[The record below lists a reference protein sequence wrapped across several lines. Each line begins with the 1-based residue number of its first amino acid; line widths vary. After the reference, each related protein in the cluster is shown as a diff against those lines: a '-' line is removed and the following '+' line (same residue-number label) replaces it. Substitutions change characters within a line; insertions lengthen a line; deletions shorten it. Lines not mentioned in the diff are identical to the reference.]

1 MLGRLALVFVFV
13 VVGLA
18 APAAHANSKYAAI
31 VMDYSTGEVLH
42 SRRADVPLYPAS
54 LTKMMTLMMLFDALE
69 RGQLQI
75 NTELKVSRRAADMP
89 ASKLG
94 LRSGSTISVGQ
105 AIQAM
110 TVRSANDVAVVI
122 AEALGGTESEF
133 ALLMTTRARAIGMRN
148 TTFKNASGLP
158 NRGQKSTARD
168 MAKLA
173 QRLIRHYAGYYHY
186 FSQPSFSFGGR
197 TYRSHNRLV
206 KSYRG
211 MDGLKTGYTRA
222 SGFNLASSATRNG
235 RRVVVVVFGGR
246 SARSRDAEVVR
257 LMDLGFERLP
267 NRSAEPLVAGLPKP
281 RPGTAVVVP
290 TGIAA
295 IIAEAG
301 VLPEP
306 RPTASSTAGPVST
319 TRTVGQVEPALLAKP
334 QSVLD
339 ALSEQERAAL
349 TKTVTADAMPVEQ
362 PAEAAAAATLLAG
375 GLVAGPAKAAAI
387 GDYAVQVGAFHDPG
401 LAREAAH
408 GAAALL
414 PQILLRGDIEVSP
427 LQGRRKMVYRARV
440 AGFDRDVADRACGL
454 LQAQR
459 QECFVIRTRP
469 GRLAADSTS

>member
-1 MLGRLALVFVFV
+1 
-13 VVGLA
+13 
-18 APAAHANSKYAAI
+18 
-31 VMDYSTGEVLH
+31 
-42 SRRADVPLYPAS
+42 
-54 LTKMMTLMMLFDALE
+54 
-69 RGQLQI
+69 
-75 NTELKVSRRAADMP
+75 
-89 ASKLG
+89 
-94 LRSGSTISVGQ
+94 
-105 AIQAM
+105 
-110 TVRSANDVAVVI
+110 
-122 AEALGGTESEF
+122 
-133 ALLMTTRARAIGMRN
+133 
-148 TTFKNASGLP
+148 
-158 NRGQKSTARD
+158 

-173 QRLIRHYAGYYHY
+173 HRLIRHYPGYYHY
-186 FSQPSFSFGGR
+186 FSQPSFSYGGR

-235 RRVVVVVFGGR
+235 RRVVVILFGGR
-246 SARSRDAEVVR
+246 SAKSRDAAVAR

-267 NRSAEPLVAGLPKP
+267 NRSAEPLVASLPKP
-281 RPGTAVVVP
+281 RPGTAVAVP
-290 TGIAA
+290 TGTAA
-295 IIAEAG
+295 VIAEAG

-306 RPTASSTAGPVST
+306 RPTASSTEPVSLAQA
-319 TRTVGQVEPALLAKP
+319 TRHVAPALMTKP

-339 ALSEQERAAL
+339 VLSEEERAAL
-349 TKTVTADAMPVEQ
+349 AKAETADAIAV
-362 PAEAAAAATLLAG
+362 AAPSEGSSAALLAS

-408 GAAALL
+408 GAAALV

-440 AGFDRDVADRACGL
+440 AGFDRDIADQACGL

>member
-1 MLGRLALVFVFV
+1 
-13 VVGLA
+13 
-18 APAAHANSKYAAI
+18 
-31 VMDYSTGEVLH
+31 MDYSTGEVLH

-75 NTELKVSRRAADMP
+75 DTKLKVSRRAADMP

-133 ALLMTTRARAIGMRN
+133 ALLMTKRARAIGMRN

-173 QRLIRHYAGYYHY
+173 HRLIRHYAGYYHY

-246 SARSRDAEVVR
+246 SAKSRDAEVVR
-257 LMDLGFERLP
+257 
-267 NRSAEPLVAGLPKP
+267 A
-281 RPGTAVVVP
+281 
-290 TGIAA
+290 
-295 IIAEAG
+295 
-301 VLPEP
+301 
-306 RPTASSTAGPVST
+306 
-319 TRTVGQVEPALLAKP
+319 
-334 QSVLD
+334 
-339 ALSEQERAAL
+339 
-349 TKTVTADAMPVEQ
+349 
-362 PAEAAAAATLLAG
+362 
-375 GLVAGPAKAAAI
+375 
-387 GDYAVQVGAFHDPG
+387 
-401 LAREAAH
+401 
-408 GAAALL
+408 
-414 PQILLRGDIEVSP
+414 
-427 LQGRRKMVYRARV
+427 
-440 AGFDRDVADRACGL
+440 
-454 LQAQR
+454 
-459 QECFVIRTRP
+459 
-469 GRLAADSTS
+469 

>member
-1 MLGRLALVFVFV
+1 MIGRLAFVLVFV

-18 APAAHANSKYAAI
+18 APAAHANSKYAAF

-42 SRRADVPLYPAS
+42 SRRADVLLYPAS

-69 RGQLQI
+69 RGQLTI
-75 NTELKVSRRAADMP
+75 DTKLNVSQRAADMP

-94 LRSGSTISVGQ
+94 LRAGSTISVGQ

-133 ALLMTTRARAIGMRN
+133 AELMTTRARSIGMRN

-158 NRGQKSTARD
+158 NRRQKSTARD
-168 MAKLA
+168 MGKLA
-173 QRLIRHYAGYYHY
+173 YRLIRHYAGYYHF

-222 SGFNLASSATRNG
+222 SGFNLASSAIRNG

-246 SARSRDAEVVR
+246 SAKSRDAEVVR

-267 NRSAEPLVAGLPKP
+267 NRSAEPLVASLPKP
-281 RPGTAVVVP
+281 RPGTALVAP
-290 TGIAA
+290 TGVAAVIAD
-295 IIAEAG
+295 AG

-306 RPTASSTAGPVST
+306 RPSTNSAGPVSAA
-319 TRTVGQVEPALLAKP
+319 QVAERAEPASVAKP

-339 ALSEQERAAL
+339 ALSAQERAAL
-349 TKTVTADAMPVEQ
+349 TKTETADAIAV
-362 PAEAAAAATLLAG
+362 AAPSEGTSAATLLAV

-387 GDYAVQVGAFHDPG
+387 GDYAVQVGAFHDPS

-408 GAAALL
+408 GAAALV

-440 AGFDRDVADRACGL
+440 AGLDRDVADRACGL

-459 QECFVIRTRP
+459 QECFVIKTRP
-469 GRLAADSTS
+469 SRLAADSTS